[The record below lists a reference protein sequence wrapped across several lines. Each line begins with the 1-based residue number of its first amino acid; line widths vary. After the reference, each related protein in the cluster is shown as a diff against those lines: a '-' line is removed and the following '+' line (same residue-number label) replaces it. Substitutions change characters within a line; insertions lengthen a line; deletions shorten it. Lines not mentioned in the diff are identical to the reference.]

1 MDKKEITNGLR
12 SCILLFLTVV
22 VLSLV
27 YTYFITWGAQTFMPY
42 QAGGSLLYVNGTVVG
57 SELIGQNFSSPGYF
71 HSRPSAVNY
80 DATSS
85 GGSNYGATS
94 AKLMDLVKQRVAKV
108 RSENNLGPN
117 ASVPADMVL
126 ASASGLDPH
135 ISVEGAMIQV
145 QRVARVRGLSESA
158 LKALVDQYTEYPQ
171 FGFLGQTRIN
181 VLKLNIAL
189 DELGRTGKDR
199 RVL

>member
-1 MDKKEITNGLR
+1 MDKKEFVRDLR
-12 SCILLFLTVV
+12 SCITLFAVVV

-27 YTYFITWGAQTFMPY
+27 YTFFITWGSQTLMPY
-42 QAGGSLLYVNGTVVG
+42 QANGSLLYVNGTVVG

-80 DATSS
+80 DATGS

-94 AKLMDLVKQRVAKV
+94 AALMEQVKQRVAKV
-108 RSENNLGPN
+108 RSENNLSPN

-135 ISVEGAMIQV
+135 ISPENAMIQV

-158 LKALVDQYTEYPQ
+158 VKALVDQHTEYPQ

-189 DELGRTGKDR
+189 DELARKSKG
-199 RVL
+199 

>member
-12 SCILLFLTVV
+12 SCILLFFTVV

-27 YTYFITWGAQTFMPY
+27 YTYFITWGAMTFMPY
-42 QAGGSLLYVNGTVVG
+42 QANGSLVYVNGTVVG

-80 DATSS
+80 DATIS

-94 AKLMDLVKQRVAKV
+94 AKLMDLVAQRVAKV
-108 RSENNLGPN
+108 RSENNLSPN
-117 ASVPADMVL
+117 ASVPADLVL

-135 ISVEGAMIQV
+135 ISVEGAMVQV

-158 LKALVDQYTEYPQ
+158 VKALVDQHTEYPQ

-189 DELGRTGKDR
+189 DELARKGKG
-199 RVL
+199 

>member
-1 MDKKEITNGLR
+1 MDNREIARGLR

-27 YTYFITWGAQTFMPY
+27 YTFFITWGAWTFMPY

-57 SELIGQNFSSPGYF
+57 SELIGQNFTSPGYF
-71 HSRPSAVNY
+71 HGRPSAVDYN
-80 DATSS
+80 ASNS

-94 AKLMDLVKQRVAKV
+94 TALMEQVKQRVAEV
-108 RSENNLGPN
+108 RSENNLSPDE
-117 ASVPADMVL
+117 SVPADLVL
-126 ASASGLDPH
+126 ASGSGLDPH
-135 ISVEGAMIQV
+135 ISIEGAMIQV
-145 QRVARVRGLSESA
+145 PRIAKARGLAEPD
-158 LKALVDQYTEYPQ
+158 LRALVDRQTEQPQ

-189 DELGRTGKDR
+189 DELAGRSKR
-199 RVL
+199 

>member
-1 MDKKEITNGLR
+1 MDKKQFVRDLR
-12 SCILLFLTVV
+12 SCIVLFTVVV

-27 YTYFITWGAQTFMPY
+27 YTFFITWGTQTLMPY
-42 QAGGSLLYVNGTVVG
+42 QANGSLLYVNGTVVG

-71 HSRPSAVNY
+71 HGRPSAVNY
-80 DATSS
+80 DATGS

-94 AKLMDLVKQRVAKV
+94 AALMNLVKQRVAKV
-108 RSENNLGPN
+108 RAENNLSPN
-117 ASVPADMVL
+117 ASVPADLVL

-145 QRVARVRGLSESA
+145 QRVAKVRGLPESDV
-158 LKALVDQYTEYPQ
+158 KALVDQHTEYPQ

-189 DELGRTGKDR
+189 DELARKNKQ
-199 RVL
+199 

>member
-1 MDKKEITNGLR
+1 MDKKQFVRDLR
-12 SCILLFLTVV
+12 SCIMLFAVVV

-27 YTYFITWGAQTFMPY
+27 YTFFITWGTQTLMPY
-42 QAGGSLLYVNGTVVG
+42 QANGSLLYVNGTVVG

-80 DATSS
+80 DATGS

-94 AKLMDLVKQRVAKV
+94 TALMNLVKQRIAKV
-108 RSENNLGPN
+108 RSENNLSAN

-135 ISVEGAMIQV
+135 ISPENAMLQV
-145 QRVARVRGLSESA
+145 QRVARVRGLPESA
-158 LKALVDQYTEYPQ
+158 VRALVDQHTEYPQ

-189 DELGRTGKDR
+189 DELARRGKG
-199 RVL
+199 

>member
-1 MDKKEITNGLR
+1 MDKKEFVRDLR
-12 SCILLFLTVV
+12 SCITLFAVVV

-27 YTYFITWGAQTFMPY
+27 YTFFITWGSQTLMPY
-42 QAGGSLLYVNGTVVG
+42 QANGSLLYVNGTVVG

-80 DATSS
+80 DATGS

-94 AKLMDLVKQRVAKV
+94 AALMEQVKQRVAKV
-108 RSENNLGPN
+108 RSENNLSEN
-117 ASVPADMVL
+117 ASVPADLVL

-135 ISVEGAMIQV
+135 ISVEGAMVQV
-145 QRVARVRGLSESA
+145 QRVARVRGLSESDV
-158 LKALVDQYTEYPQ
+158 KALVDQHTEYPQ

-189 DELGRTGKDR
+189 DELARKSKG
-199 RVL
+199 

>member
-1 MDKKEITNGLR
+1 MDKKQFVRDLR
-12 SCILLFLTVV
+12 SCIMLFAVVV

-27 YTYFITWGAQTFMPY
+27 YTFFITWGAQTLMPY
-42 QAGGSLLYVNGTVVG
+42 QANGSLLYVNGTVVG

-71 HSRPSAVNY
+71 HGRPSAVNY
-80 DATSS
+80 DATGS

-94 AKLMDLVKQRVAKV
+94 AALMDQVKQRIAKV
-108 RSENNLGPN
+108 RSENNLPEN

-135 ISVEGAMIQV
+135 ISPENAMIQM
-145 QRVARVRGLSESA
+145 QRVAKVRGLSESA
-158 LKALVDQYTEYPQ
+158 VKALVDRHTEYPQ

-181 VLKLNIAL
+181 VLRLNIAL
-189 DELGRTGKDR
+189 DELARRGRG
-199 RVL
+199 